1 MYIWSSITVHFTSS
15 PYECSFGNFCHAF
28 SVMCH
33 PMEKKKK
40 AQDSNLE
47 THMWILFCYDLG
59 NLSALVSRSV
69 NGLASFSLSSQ
80 VSVCPVQERLWGWG
94 NNVTPCLSRA
104 YKSSQSVWRQH
115 WSAHADCHACHCMWL
130 WGGSVT
136 TPCNSRVTKIEEEM
150 TWLEVQWMIVDKL
163 QMGGG
168 LGTSWLKSC
177 LNFLVLFCLPT
188 DITTVLRYLRT
199 DWLGSLDGW
208 RKRNFLNDSK

>member
-1 MYIWSSITVHFTSS
+1 MTLIYKSTTVNCLHIHFICTIYLSVFFFMYIWSSITVHFTSS

-69 NGLASFSLSSQ
+69 NGLPSFSLSSQ
-80 VSVCPVQERLWGWG
+80 VSVCPSQERLWGWG

-104 YKSSQSVWRQH
+104 YKSSQSVWRRH

-130 WGGSVT
+130 WEALWQLHVT
-136 TPCNSRVTKIEEEM
+136 SEWQK
-150 TWLEVQWMIVDKL
+150 
-163 QMGGG
+163 
-168 LGTSWLKSC
+168 
-177 LNFLVLFCLPT
+177 
-188 DITTVLRYLRT
+188 
-199 DWLGSLDGW
+199 
-208 RKRNFLNDSK
+208 